1 MICLWDVDSGLAK
14 IDKFLH
20 SNDNHVVAGALL
32 GVGIVNCGI
41 RSDCDPVC
49 CFQTSNAL
57 CNLFSPGSL
66 PYITI
71 IFSFC
76 NPFLLGSCL

>member
-49 CFQTSNAL
+49 YFQTRNTL
-57 CNLFSPGSL
+57 CNL
-66 PYITI
+66 
-71 IFSFC
+71 
-76 NPFLLGSCL
+76 PFLFRVLYYRQYSL

>member
-49 CFQTSNAL
+49 YF
-57 CNLFSPGSL
+57 
-66 PYITI
+66 
-71 IFSFC
+71 
-76 NPFLLGSCL
+76 